1 MAMLGLN
8 RYNRNRELNYRKR
21 RFYMNDVERGVAN
34 WNTGYQVIRD
44 DSMLSGIEV
53 ENRWKSGV
61 KLRFRY
67 DHYKESYKLVQLR
80 LGTEKYQVEM

>member
-1 MAMLGLN
+1 
-8 RYNRNRELNYRKR
+8 
-21 RFYMNDVERGVAN
+21 
-34 WNTGYQVIRD
+34 
-44 DSMLSGIEV
+44 MLSGIEV